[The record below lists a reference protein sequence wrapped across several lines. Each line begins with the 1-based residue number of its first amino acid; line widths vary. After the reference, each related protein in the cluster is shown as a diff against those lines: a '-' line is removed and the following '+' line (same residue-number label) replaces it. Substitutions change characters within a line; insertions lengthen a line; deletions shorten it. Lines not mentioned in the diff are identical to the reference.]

1 MHATYRKPLT
11 LDRFNRALFPVHN
24 CGTYELD
31 AGKAFTVY
39 DEDSESLVSTIFTAT
54 SSDSSTILQPAGE
67 DISYHEICFG
77 MVGADIWPVAEPA
90 FSQLYRFAMSG
101 HNFWA
106 IHEYLTRRNA

>member
-77 MVGADIWPVAEPA
+77 MVGADILACREACLLTVGADLRC
-90 FSQLYRFAMSG
+90 QDTVSG
-101 HNFWA
+101 QSTN
-106 IHEYLTRRNA
+106 I